1 MAQNETST
9 DAKLPVNSSALL
21 DWNEK
26 VIRAKRDF
34 AIAFT
39 KWVNSPEHKKM
50 IEDMKRLG
58 EVGNLTHQSRME
70 NKSSKQGKKQA
81 LRKTDISG
89 ALLKSLHQD
98 LKGFQEM
105 AFLTPDVKTGLGI
118 AIEQVERYMR
128 NELEARQQ

>member
-1 MAQNETST
+1 METKLDNTTESQH
-9 DAKLPVNSSALL
+9 DAKLSVGSSALL

-58 EVGNLTHQSRME
+58 
-70 NKSSKQGKKQA
+70 
-81 LRKTDISG
+81 
-89 ALLKSLHQD
+89 
-98 LKGFQEM
+98 
-105 AFLTPDVKTGLGI
+105 
-118 AIEQVERYMR
+118 AIR
-128 NELEARQQ
+128 